1 MSPSSRST
9 TGDLTR
15 PHATHRHM
23 PDAPRLSDPTPI
35 AVHALVRAAFDRV
48 VAARTEFAAA
58 ADDPEA
64 VHALRVA
71 LTRLRAIGAEW
82 PEALAAALGHAA
94 AGTLGRAHR
103 ALRRVRND
111 DVRRTLLGDGDGAA
125 SPPDDGAATGVD
137 DAGVNAATVAI
148 TTRLEGRRRRRLAR
162 GRRELARTLD
172 PLLTQALAAPAVT
185 PAVPS
190 PDAAGGDATAGDARN
205 GDVFARTLERA
216 VHAAGQAV
224 LDATSDGA
232 TPSARHRARLAFK
245 RLRALLQPWLDAEP
259 VLVPLMRVAT
269 AGQDAFGEERDLEQL
284 RAFVARATRR
294 LEGRARARRRT
305 ERRRLAT
312 DAHALRLALRER
324 HRAMADR
331 VAREWLAP
339 HGPSRVAL
347 HLALAAAGAALRA
360 QRSADAEAPTPTAP
374 TPPAALTPRAAP
386 SGAPVEIER
395 KFLLRELPAQVH
407 GLDGIRIA
415 QGWLPGERLRE
426 RLRRSVFP
434 DGRVE
439 WTRTV
444 KLGAGV
450 TRLEIEEATDPVLF
464 ESLWP
469 FTSAAR
475 IEKIRY
481 CVPDGDVTWEVD
493 RFLDRDLVLAEVEL
507 PSADTAVAPP
517 AWLAPYIVR
526 DVTDEAEYVNANLAR
541 VRRPVPRA

>member
-1 MSPSSRST
+1 
-9 TGDLTR
+9 
-15 PHATHRHM
+15 M
-23 PDAPRLSDPTPI
+23 PDAPHLTDPTPI

-48 VAARTEFAAA
+48 VAARAEYAAA

-71 LTRLRAIGAEW
+71 LTRLRATGAEW
-82 PEALAAALGHAA
+82 PEALAAALGPDAA
-94 AGTLGRAHR
+94 ETLGRAHR
-103 ALRRVRND
+103 ALRRVRTD
-111 DVRRTLLGDGDGAA
+111 DVRRALLADTDAVVTSPAGDRR
-125 SPPDDGAATGVD
+125 TE
-137 DAGVNAATVAI
+137 AGEPHANTATVAI
-148 TTRLEGRRRRRLAR
+148 TERLEARRARRLAR
-162 GRRELARTLD
+162 GRRELSRSLD
-172 PLLTQALAAPAVT
+172 PLLAQALAAPAAPPET
-185 PAVPS
+185 AH
-190 PDAAGGDATAGDARN
+190 AAAN
-205 GDVFARTLERA
+205 GDVGHGSPGHGEAATGAVFARTLERA

-224 LDATSDGA
+224 LDAAGA
-232 TPSARHRARLAFK
+232 CSSPNARHRARLAFK

-284 RAFVARATRR
+284 RAFVTRATHR
-294 LEGRARARRRT
+294 LERRTRDRRRKV
-305 ERRRLAT
+305 RRRLAG
-312 DAHALRLALRER
+312 DAHALRIALRER
-324 HRAMADR
+324 HRTAADR
-331 VAREWLAP
+331 VAREWLAA

-360 QRSADAEAPTPTAP
+360 QR
-374 TPPAALTPRAAP
+374 PAAPEATASSGPATPVAP
-386 SGAPVEIER
+386 DTPNTPDTPAREPVEIER
-395 KFLLRELPAQVH
+395 KFLLRELPAQVL

-475 IEKIRY
+475 VEKIRY
-481 CVPDGDVTWEVD
+481 CVPDGSLTWEID

-507 PSADTAVAPP
+507 PTADTAVSPP

-541 VRRPVPRA
+541 RRPPAPRA